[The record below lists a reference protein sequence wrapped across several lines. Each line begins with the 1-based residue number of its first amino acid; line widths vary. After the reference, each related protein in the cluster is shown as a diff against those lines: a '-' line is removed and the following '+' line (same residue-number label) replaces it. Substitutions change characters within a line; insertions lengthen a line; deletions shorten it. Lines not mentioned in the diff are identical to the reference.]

1 MMHAAKA
8 CNGSTLE
15 GVAEGGAAE
24 GADEGARPGRAVGG
38 TPEGGA
44 CRRVLAKVHGR
55 SGRTTD
61 TRSPEEVPLATD
73 GGGVMQDVTLKHVG
87 QDWRANRGCAVP
99 WAARQMGG

>member
-1 MMHAAKA
+1 MRTGQGGAVEGVWLDDTRGQGVQWQHAD
-8 CNGSTLE
+8 E
-15 GVAEGGAAE
+15 VAEGGAAE
-24 GADEGARPGRAVGG
+24 GVDEGARPGRAVGG

-73 GGGVMQDVTLKHVG
+73 GGGVRQDVTLEH
-87 QDWRANRGCAVP
+87 CC
-99 WAARQMGG
+99 